1 MTIQQTADAPGRLGG
16 LRHGTG
22 ETELNVERDEH
33 STHGR
38 RGAHLRRPTALTI
51 PRYEPTLDAT
61 SARPN
66 PQATGLLILALAA
79 ALALLLS
86 GGVDTAN
93 AEHTPL
99 VLVGN
104 FDQDAGHGDCAG

>member
-1 MTIQQTADAPGRLGG
+1 MLRQRTRDDMTAANRSTGG
-16 LRHGTG
+16 
-22 ETELNVERDEH
+22 
-33 STHGR
+33 
-38 RGAHLRRPTALTI
+38 RGAAMRPPSRLLPHAL
-51 PRYEPTLDAT
+51 
-61 SARPN
+61 
-66 PQATGLLILALAA
+66 LALAA

-104 FDQDAGHGDCAG
+104 FDQDAGHGDCAD